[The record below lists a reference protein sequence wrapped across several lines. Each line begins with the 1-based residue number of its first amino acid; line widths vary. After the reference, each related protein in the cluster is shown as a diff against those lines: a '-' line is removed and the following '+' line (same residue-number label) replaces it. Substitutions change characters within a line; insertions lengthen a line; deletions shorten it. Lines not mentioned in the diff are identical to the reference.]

1 MLFAAVHQSGFW
13 REAGDG
19 GRLVMMNVLRPL
31 VTRIGWAMALI
42 AVASLAWAEEFPAR
56 PVKIIVQTA
65 AGSSLD
71 VMARLVTEQLAQIWG
86 QQPIVVNQAGAGGL
100 LAARATA
107 ASTPDGY
114 TLFMA
119 GGSVFVVLPEVQ
131 RNLAFDVNEFVPI
144 GFIAEQPY
152 ALLASNK
159 LGVNS
164 VPELVVLSQKQPGG
178 LDSVAGT
185 RGGLQH
191 LTVEWFRKRS
201 GANLNMIH
209 YPGPAQALNDVI
221 TGRVPVMMQTILP
234 VAGVIASGEI
244 KLLAIASA
252 ARLPNY
258 PDTPTIAENVPG
270 FTSSGWSILVAPH
283 GTPPPVVQ
291 KINDD
296 LRTALARPALIRKFE
311 ELGNYTRPMTPQQLS
326 DFVRSERELWG
337 PIVKQIG
344 IAAQ

>member
-1 MLFAAVHQSGFW
+1 
-13 REAGDG
+13 
-19 GRLVMMNVLRPL
+19 MMNVLGLL
-31 VTRIGWAMALI
+31 VARIGVAMALV
-42 AVASLAWAEEFPAR
+42 AVAPLARAEDFPAR

-71 VMARLVTEQLAQIWG
+71 VMARLVTEQFAQIWG

-107 ASTPDGY
+107 ASAPDGY

-131 RNLAFDVNEFVPI
+131 RNPGFDVNEFVPI

-159 LGVNS
+159 LGVDS
-164 VPELVVLSQKQPGG
+164 VAELIALSKQRPGG

-191 LTVEWFRKRS
+191 LTVEWFRNRS
-201 GANLNMIH
+201 GAKLNMIH

-234 VAGVIASGEI
+234 IAGVVASGEI
-244 KLLAIASA
+244 KLLGIASA

-258 PDTPTIAENVPG
+258 PDTPTISETVPG

-283 GTPPPVVQ
+283 GTPAAVVQ

-296 LRTALARPALIRKFE
+296 LRTALGRPALIRKFE
-311 ELGNYTRPMTPQQLS
+311 ELGNFTRPMTPQQLS
-326 DFVRSERELWG
+326 DFVRSERKLWG

>member
-1 MLFAAVHQSGFW
+1 MVS
-13 REAGDG
+13 
-19 GRLVMMNVLRPL
+19 VLRSLAP
-31 VTRIGWAMALI
+31 RIGL
-42 AVASLAWAEEFPAR
+42 AVALVAVAMTARADEFPSR

-71 VMARLVTEQLAQIWG
+71 VMARLVTEQLGQIWG
-86 QQPIVVNQAGAGGL
+86 QQPIVINQAGAGGL
-100 LAARATA
+100 IAARATA
-107 ASTPDGY
+107 ASAPDGY

-131 RNLAFDVNEFVPI
+131 RNLNFDVNDFVPI

-152 ALLASNK
+152 TLLASNK
-159 LGVNS
+159 LGVS
-164 VPELVVLSQKQPGG
+164 TVAELVAASKKQPGG

-191 LTVEWFRKRS
+191 LTVEWFRKKS

-209 YPGPAQALNDVI
+209 YPGPAQAMNDVI

-234 VAGVIASGEI
+234 VAGVVASGEI
-244 KLLAIASA
+244 KLIAIASA

-258 PDTPTIAENVPG
+258 PDTPTISETIPG

-283 GTPPPVVQ
+283 GTPPAVVQ

-311 ELGNYTRPMTPQQLS
+311 EQGNYTRPMTPQQLA
-326 DFVRSERELWG
+326 DFVRNERELWG
-337 PIVKQIG
+337 PIVKEIG
-344 IAAQ
+344 IAAP

>member
-1 MLFAAVHQSGFW
+1 VSG
-13 REAGDG
+13 AC
-19 GRLVMMNVLRPL
+19 
-31 VTRIGWAMALI
+31 
-42 AVASLAWAEEFPAR
+42 AEEFPTR

-100 LAARATA
+100 IAARATA
-107 ASTPDGY
+107 ASAPDGY

-131 RNLAFDVNEFVPI
+131 KNLNFDVNQFVPI

-152 ALLASNK
+152 ALLASNT
-159 LGVNS
+159 LGVS
-164 VPELVVLSQKQPGG
+164 TVTELVAASKKQPGG

-191 LTVEWFRKRS
+191 LTVEWFRKKS

-221 TGRVPVMMQTILP
+221 TGRVPVMMQTVLP

-244 KLLAIASA
+244 KLLGIASA
-252 ARLPNY
+252 ERLPNY
-258 PDTPTIAENVPG
+258 PDTPTIAETIPG
-270 FTSSGWSILVAPH
+270 FTWSGWSILVAPH
-283 GTPPPVVQ
+283 GTPSAIVQ

-296 LRTALARPALIRKFE
+296 LRTALARPAVIRKFE
-311 ELGNYTRPMTPQQLS
+311 ELGNYTRPMTPPQLT
-326 DFVRSERELWG
+326 DFVRNERELWG
-337 PIVKQIG
+337 PIVKEIG

>member
-1 MLFAAVHQSGFW
+1 MVS
-13 REAGDG
+13 
-19 GRLVMMNVLRPL
+19 VLRSL
-31 VTRIGWAMALI
+31 ALRIGL
-42 AVASLAWAEEFPAR
+42 AVALVAAATMVRADEFPSR

-71 VMARLVTEQLAQIWG
+71 VMARLVTEQLGQIWG
-86 QQPIVVNQAGAGGL
+86 QQPIVINQAGAGGL
-100 LAARATA
+100 IAARATA
-107 ASTPDGY
+107 ASAPDGY

-131 RNLAFDVNEFVPI
+131 RNLNFDVNDFVPI

-152 ALLASNK
+152 TLLASNK
-159 LGVNS
+159 LGVS
-164 VPELVVLSQKQPGG
+164 TVAELVAASKKQPGG

-191 LTVEWFRKRS
+191 LTVEWFRKKS

-209 YPGPAQALNDVI
+209 YPGPAQAMNDVI

-234 VAGVIASGEI
+234 VAGVVASGEI
-244 KLLAIASA
+244 KLIAIASA

-258 PDTPTIAENVPG
+258 PDTPTISETIPG

-283 GTPPPVVQ
+283 GTPPAVVQ

-311 ELGNYTRPMTPQQLS
+311 EQGNYTRPMTPQQLA
-326 DFVRSERELWG
+326 DFVRNERELWG
-337 PIVKQIG
+337 PIVKEIG
-344 IAAQ
+344 IAAP